1 MDRTDFP
8 WRPLGAVLV
17 DDGLVSR
24 RELEHALAEQRETG
38 RLLGQILVGRGL
50 VSGSE
55 LARSLARQHGVE
67 VRPAHESEHR
77 RAQAAPESAQP
88 PETGPWRS
96 LGMLLSQKGL
106 VAPSALQRAL
116 AEQREQPHRRL
127 GEILVGYGD
136 LSAPTLA
143 AVLAEQHGVTVERPL
158 VADAAPA
165 TESVGPS
172 YEVRELDHAGPRHSP
187 RVVYVGASL
196 LDAADFACDYVD
208 REQPPAVEIH
218 RRDGRVTETV
228 WTYSSQRAAATA
240 SSDRSL
246 VETFGF
252 DPTRW
257 GRSA

>member
-17 DDGLVSR
+17 DEGLVSR

-143 AVLAEQHGVTVERPL
+143 ACAR
-158 VADAAPA
+158 
-165 TESVGPS
+165 
-172 YEVRELDHAGPRHSP
+172 
-187 RVVYVGASL
+187 
-196 LDAADFACDYVD
+196 
-208 REQPPAVEIH
+208 
-218 RRDGRVTETV
+218 
-228 WTYSSQRAAATA
+228 RAARGHSRETA
-240 SSDRSL
+240 RRRRGSGYRVGGPKL
-246 VETFGF
+246 RG
-252 DPTRW
+252 P
-257 GRSA
+257 